1 MIRRPPRSTL
11 FPYTTL
17 FRSVLRRTFAMQLN
31 SSSVVGSSIRGLTV
45 FVLVAASACAQVSAS
60 LSGTVTDPSGAA
72 LSGSAVTAKNVDTGA
87 VRRAVTDA
95 EGLQSQSPRRRPHHG
110 R

>member
-1 MIRRPPRSTL
+1 
-11 FPYTTL
+11 
-17 FRSVLRRTFAMQLN
+17 MQLN

-72 LSGSAVTAKNVDTGA
+72 LSGSGVTAKNVDTGA
-87 VRRAVTDA
+87 VRR
-95 EGLQSQSPRRRPHHG
+95 RRRLPVLFTAG
-110 R
+110 GAIRDSNRKSRV